1 LANSVSAALSGE
13 GSEAFADSEIQNM
26 IQSHVQNMVAEQVM
40 SGETQKT
47 NLEEQNLVEVEQTTG
62 KHHHKKHHKKHHH
75 GKKPVAQAQV
85 QTALAAKTP
94 VPIAVK
100 VAPASKSLLATKGKS
115 GDAL

>member
-1 LANSVSAALSGE
+1 M
-13 GSEAFADSEIQNM
+13 ADSEIQNM

-47 NLEEQNLVEVEQTTG
+47 NLEEQNLVGIEQT

-75 GKKPVAQAQV
+75 EKKPKAQAQV

-94 VPIAVK
+94 VPAVK
-100 VAPASKSLLATKGKS
+100 IAPASKSLLATKGKS
-115 GDAL
+115 GDALEAQS